1 MSGSLVQ
8 LVAQGVQD
16 TYLTSNPEVSFF
28 KQVYRRHTNFA
39 SKPLRLDYI
48 GTAAANNEVT
58 VKIPNKGDLLTHV
71 WVDLGT
77 GNVDDALKASDE
89 NGGMTVEL
97 YIGGQLIDRQ
107 DAFFMIQLWNKFLV
121 DQGSK
126 AFACMTSTDN
136 DVDSRTNVLASTWF
150 PLHFFF
156 CDGFGLPLVA
166 LQYHEVEIH
175 FRFSS
180 GASIADKFNVYAN
193 YVMLDTVERDA
204 VVNTKHDILIEQMQ
218 KIQSDNTKFDLNLL
232 NHPVKAL
239 MWGNPNIAGSV
250 FTTDDVQ
257 IYLNGTEL
265 FGSPMPDK
273 YFTYVQPYYASE
285 YASELMKGSAIGSGS
300 SLKMYSFAQKASR
313 HQPTGSCNFSRLD
326 NSTLHIGTIANAPAS
341 LYMYAVNYNILHI
354 EGGMAGVAFSN

>member
-39 SKPLRLDYI
+39 SKPIRLDYI
-48 GTAAANNEVT
+48 GAPAPNTELV
-58 VKIPNKGDLLTHV
+58 VRVPNKGDILTHV

-77 GNVDDALKASDE
+77 GDVTDALKATAED
-89 NGGMTVEL
+89 GGMIVEL
-97 YIGGQLIDRQ
+97 YIGGQMIDRQ

-121 DQGSK
+121 DQASK
-126 AFACMTSTDN
+126 AAACMTSTDGS
-136 DVDSRTNVLASTWF
+136 VDSRTNILGSNWF

-175 FRFSS
+175 FRLPSGSS
-180 GASIADKFNVYAN
+180 FDKFNVYGN
-193 YVMLDTVERDA
+193 YVMLDTMERTAIAD
-204 VVNTKHDILIEQMQ
+204 NKHEILIEQVQ
-218 KIQSDNTKFDLNLL
+218 KIQSDNNKFDLNLL

-239 MWGNPNIAGSV
+239 MWGKPVDTGGV

-265 FGSPMPDK
+265 FGTPMPDK
-273 YFTYVQPYYASE
+273 YFTYVQSYYACE
-285 YASELMKGSAIGSGS
+285 HASDLMKGSAIGSGS
-300 SLKMYSFAQKASR
+300 SLKMYSFAQKVSR

-326 NSTLHIGTIANAPAS
+326 NASMQIGTSANGPSS
-341 LYMYAVNYNILHI
+341 LNLYAVNYNVLRI
-354 EGGMAGVAFSN
+354 EGGLAGVAFSN